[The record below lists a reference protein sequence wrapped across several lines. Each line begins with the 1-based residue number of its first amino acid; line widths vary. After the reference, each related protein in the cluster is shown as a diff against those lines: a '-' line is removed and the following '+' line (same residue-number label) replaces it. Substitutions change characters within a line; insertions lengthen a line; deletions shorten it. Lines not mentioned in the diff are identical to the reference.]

1 VQVDRVQC
9 RHNTCELESFH
20 PRHGLTAM
28 SRSQRDN
35 AALRHATFSYD
46 EIRRSS
52 THNPVRMAATKKPR
66 GKRGFAATVTCR

>member
-1 VQVDRVQC
+1 LFVDRVQC

-52 THNPVRMAATKKPR
+52 THNPVRTTTNKKAAWQ
-66 GKRGFAATVTCR
+66 RGFFATVT